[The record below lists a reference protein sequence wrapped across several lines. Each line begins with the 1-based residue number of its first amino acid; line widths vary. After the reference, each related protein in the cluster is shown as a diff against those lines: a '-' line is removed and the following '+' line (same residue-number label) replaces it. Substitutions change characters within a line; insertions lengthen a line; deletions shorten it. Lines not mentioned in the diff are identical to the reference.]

1 MHGYHPDI
9 RNMSPFFI
17 AYGPSFKKG
26 FVSEPINSV
35 DIYPLM
41 CHLLGIKP
49 APNNGSFDNVKQM
62 LKYETDTNSAC
73 KFHFSFQFYIYF
85 QLCAIKRKCSAFLH
99 VFCRI
104 DWLFCN

>member
-62 LKYETDTNSAC
+62 LKYETDSNSAC
-73 KFHFSFQFYIYF
+73 KFHSVSNYIYIF
-85 QLCAIKRKCSAFLH
+85 NCVHLKKCSAFSTFLSH
-99 VFCRI
+99 
-104 DWLFCN
+104 